1 MDIIDV
7 VEYVNKMQYPEE
19 FKQIKTCIL
28 VNYEMSEKAELWQK
42 MNDVKDFPFKFKFKF
57 EDAVDLLNE

>member
-28 VNYEMSEKAELWQK
+28 VNYEMSEKAELWQN